1 MVSNIDISRF
11 QRIAPSPTDSL
22 AAHDRELL
30 CHWHK
35 IAHTAIVYQ
44 RGSEDLWQHEV
55 IHLALDHPV
64 ILNLV
69 LAISSF
75 EQAYTAHQSQVDAPG
90 HRIRRDIYVSLG
102 LKYSQ
107 VAAGMMR
114 HAVAKANV
122 NNGPVCHLAS
132 VLMMINSYAQGSV
145 KELVRV
151 RDEPSTMLSDLLVT
165 CRLTR
170 GVRAIAETYGV
181 IRPDRHELILFVTE
195 VEPPDRGPLDPVLQM
210 LNSLTF
216 LEKEEDPSTKQIC
229 QDALDLMKWLVK
241 KAQTS
246 EWCPAHRASLQW
258 ICLVGKGFM
267 RLVEHHEPAALVLF
281 SYGCFLDDGYSP
293 NTFVMRG
300 WKEGVCAEI
309 RDIVGSEWGKDVLI

>member
-1 MVSNIDISRF
+1 DG
-11 QRIAPSPTDSL
+11 L

-30 CHWHK
+30 CHWHHVAYK
-35 IAHTAIVYQ
+35 AIVHQ

-55 IHLALDHPV
+55 IHLAFDHPV

-75 EQAYTAHQSQVDAPG
+75 EQAHTAHQSQINAPG
-90 HRIRRDIYVSLG
+90 HRIRRDIYASLG
-102 LKYSQ
+102 FKYSQ
-107 VAAGMMR
+107 AAAGMMR
-114 HAVAKANV
+114 HAVAKANL
-122 NNGPVCHLAS
+122 NNGPMCHLAS
-132 VLMMINSYAQGSV
+132 VLMMINSYAQGSL

-151 RDEPSTMLSDLLVT
+151 KDEPPTMLSDILVT

-170 GVRAIAETYGV
+170 GVRAIADAYGV
-181 IRPDRHELILFVTE
+181 IRPDRHELILYVTE
-195 VEPPDRGPLDPVLQM
+195 AEPPDHGPLDPVLDI

-216 LEKEEDPSTKQIC
+216 LEQEEDPLIRQIC

-258 ICLVGKGFM
+258 ICLVGKDFI
-267 RLVEHHEPAALVLF
+267 RLVEAHEPAALVLF
-281 SYGCFLDDGYSP
+281 SYGCFLDNGNSG

-309 RDIVGSEWGKDVLI
+309 RDIVGSEWARAMLL